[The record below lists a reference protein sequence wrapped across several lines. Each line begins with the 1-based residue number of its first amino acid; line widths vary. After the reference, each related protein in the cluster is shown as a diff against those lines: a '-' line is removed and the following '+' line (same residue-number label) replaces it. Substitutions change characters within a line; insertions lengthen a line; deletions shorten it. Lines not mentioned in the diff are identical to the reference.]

1 MSFSVEIRESHEL
14 NAWTGWPSSRDDDDW
29 TTIVVSD
36 IPMDPL
42 TRNHASP
49 TFALP
54 GPTYTDTF
62 LAGLFPSTA
71 PSTID
76 PSPAQETAGT
86 TLYKSTGPPEPNE
99 TSPSSSGT
107 DGSSTVPSGVPL
119 STTLPQNEDSSQHS
133 KVIKHVAAAVIPLA
147 CLAILGVILF
157 LYIRRRRRQKHQT
170 LVQKEMKRHSPDNYS
185 PAAEQQAYYHH
196 PSGTP
201 PPALSPMPPQP
212 VILGPIAPNSN
223 GAYYT
228 GIDTSDVVSMHET
241 HPPPQPTGLGNPF
254 VDPQHEEPPPPYRPR
269 SLAPLS
275 RNTSLRSPPPA
286 ALSQTNLMAAQE
298 QTRSPFSDHHDDD
311 NISEFSATAPHYGRR
326 AVDELSVVS
335 DLSYQQD
342 PVVNRPSV

>member
-1 MSFSVEIRESHEL
+1 MSFGVEIREPRES
-14 NAWTGWPSSRDDDDW
+14 DDW
-29 TTIVVSD
+29 NNWPFSSDDAVWTAPVVSD
-36 IPMDPL
+36 NPMGSIWTEHLHPTPPVPNPTNPL
-42 TRNHASP
+42 LGGLYSSP
-49 TFALP
+49 T
-54 GPTYTDTF
+54 
-62 LAGLFPSTA
+62 PST
-71 PSTID
+71 TD
-76 PSPAQETAGT
+76 PVPALETVAT
-86 TLYKSTGPPEPNE
+86 TLLQTTGPPKPWE
-99 TSPSSSGT
+99 TSPNPSGT
-107 DGSSTVPSGVPL
+107 DGSSTTKSPVPV
-119 STTLPQNEDSSQHS
+119 STTLPQDDDGSQHS
-133 KVIKHVAAAVIPLA
+133 KLVKHVAAAVIPLA

-157 LYIRRRRRQKHQT
+157 LYIRRRRRHKNQALAQ
-170 LVQKEMKRHSPDNYS
+170 QEMMKRDI
-185 PAAEQQAYYHH
+185 PAVEQAYYHR
-196 PSGTP
+196 PSGP
-201 PPALSPMPPQP
+201 PPPGLSPMPPQP
-212 VILGPIAPNSN
+212 VILGPISPNSN

-228 GIDTSDVVSMHET
+228 GIDTSDVVSMHEA

-298 QTRSPFSDHHDDD
+298 HTLSPFSDPHDDD